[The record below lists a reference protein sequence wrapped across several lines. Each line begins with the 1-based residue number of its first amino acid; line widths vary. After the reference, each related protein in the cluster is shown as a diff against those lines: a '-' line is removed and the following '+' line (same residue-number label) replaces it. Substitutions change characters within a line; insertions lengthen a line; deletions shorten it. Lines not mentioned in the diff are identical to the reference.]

1 MKQIGFNNFRKFQSV
16 PLIDLSPITI
26 FVGEN
31 NAGKSTVVKAILA
44 LLDFLNTRYF
54 EFDRMKDE
62 KSILEHQFY
71 FNKSYFAHIGT
82 FKRALYNGAENN
94 CISFSITLDEHR
106 FDIDIVGNRNDEEA
120 ISGKISRLKVLILQ
134 YNVELTFDF
143 DKDNIHA
150 IFHNTPSTLYDYSDE
165 GPGFRVYGEREIKSE
180 EYFKGIPED
189 VEFDVPI
196 TGQTGMIGG
205 PLLGILMDRFISKVE
220 TIAYPE
226 DARRGSRSKKQDQK
240 PIEGISNE
248 AMEFI
253 KKNKEFLCRGSFRWP
268 FMRYYDIS
276 DSDVEY
282 IYAHAVTQTVI
293 YSAKDTNDYFVKTIH
308 EFANQRVGKNG
319 KIHSFIT
326 KWMKEFNIG
335 VDYEINS
342 VGGEA
347 HIVKII
353 GKDGYK
359 VNLADKGMGSIQ
371 MMILLFRLAT
381 KMSELRQG
389 VRSSRNGTTIIVE
402 EPEQNLHPMLQS
414 KLADLFYTLNQD
426 FGFSFIIET
435 HSEYFIRKTQVIVGD
450 KYKTEDDLKK
460 NPFKVYYFPADGV
473 PYDMGYTTSGLFRE
487 KFGDGFINEAGRL
500 HMTVLKNSKISS
512 DV

>member
-1 MKQIGFNNFRKFQSV
+1 MRQIGFNNFRKFQSF
-16 PLIDLSPITI
+16 PPIDLSPISI

-54 EFDRMKDE
+54 EFDRRKED

-82 FKRALYNGAENN
+82 FKRALYNGAKDS

-120 ISGKISRLKVLILQ
+120 ISGRITKLKVLILQ

-143 DKDNIHA
+143 DHDNIHA
-150 IFHNTPSTLYDYSDE
+150 LFHNAPTPLYDVENE
-165 GPGFRVYGEREIKSE
+165 GPGFRIYGEKELTSK
-180 EYFKGIPED
+180 EYFQSMPNDI
-189 VEFDVPI
+189 EFDVPI

-205 PLLGILMDRFISKVE
+205 PLLGMLMDRFISKIEVV
-220 TIAYPE
+220 AYPE
-226 DARRGSRSKKQDQK
+226 EAARRAKARKQDIK
-240 PIEGISNE
+240 PIEGINKE
-248 AMEFI
+248 ALSFI
-253 KKNKEFLCRGSFRWP
+253 KKNRDFLCRGSFRWP
-268 FMRYYDIS
+268 FMRYYDLS
-276 DSDVEY
+276 ESDVEY

-308 EFANQRVGKNG
+308 EFANQRVGKTG
-319 KIHSFIT
+319 KIHSFIS
-326 KWMKEFNIG
+326 KWMQEFNIG

-347 HIVKII
+347 HIVKIV
-353 GKDGYK
+353 GKDGQK

-435 HSEYFIRKTQVIVGD
+435 HSEYLIRKTQVIVGD
-450 KYKTEDDLKK
+450 KYKTEEDLKK

-473 PYDMGYTTSGLFRE
+473 PYDMVYTTSGLFKE

-500 HMTVLKNSKISS
+500 HMTVLKNANENK
-512 DV
+512 